1 MFVHFKQRRMYK
13 RDNKECTQGT
23 SYIHKA
29 LHRTLH
35 IVIRKAVLLF
45 LFILNKIY
53 RTAFMTK
60 VTTPIMAISLSG

>member
-1 MFVHFKQRRMYK
+1 MFVHFKQRGMYK

-35 IVIRKAVLLF
+35 IVIRRAVLLF

-53 RTAFMTK
+53 RTAF
-60 VTTPIMAISLSG
+60 G